1 MKEVVT
7 RGMRN
12 NNPANIRKGSRW
24 KGLKRVQTD
33 PDFCEFT
40 DLEYGIRAFL
50 VLCRTY
56 RMSYRICY
64 VPEFINRFA
73 PNSENNTSA
82 YIHYVMEHYPFND
95 GLFTCDTDYVYFA
108 KIIFMYESRMNIKL
122 SVIRDV
128 MKKYSI
134 KIVK

>member
-1 MKEVVT
+1 MKEVIT

-24 KGLKRVQTD
+24 KGLKRVLTD
-33 PDFCEFT
+33 PNFCEFT

-50 VLCRTY
+50 ILCRTY
-56 RMSYRICY
+56 RKAYRICY

-73 PNSENNTSA
+73 PNSENDTSA
-82 YIHYVMEHYPFND
+82 YIQYVMENYPFND

-108 KIIFMYESRMNIKL
+108 KIIFKYESRMDIKL

-128 MKKYSI
+128 MKKYNI